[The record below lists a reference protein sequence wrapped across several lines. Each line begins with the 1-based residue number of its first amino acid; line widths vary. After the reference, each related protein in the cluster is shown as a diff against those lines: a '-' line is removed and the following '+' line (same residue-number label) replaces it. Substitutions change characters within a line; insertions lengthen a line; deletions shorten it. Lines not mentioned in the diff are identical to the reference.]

1 MYSKIGLDQ
10 RSLDV
15 DSILRSQPWPAGVS
29 YVSLVRA
36 LCNDDGCLRR
46 VGDDLPED
54 SMAVDYGHFSKRGSL
69 KVVREI
75 LAPEI
80 DRALRPATK

>member
-1 MYSKIGLDQ
+1 ML
-10 RSLDV
+10 
-15 DSILRSQPWPAGVS
+15 SQTWPPGVS

-54 SMAVDYGHFSKRGSL
+54 LMAVDYGHFSKRGSL
-69 KVVREI
+69 KVVRENV
-75 LAPEI
+75 AQGI